1 MTFKTIK
8 IILFIVLLVLVG
20 VGSVFGY
27 QYYLQKKADIKRTE
41 LREQREGEAQEQKNE
56 VTEIPAG
63 TGEAP
68 KTESPV
74 PAGLKGPAPLPN

>member
-1 MTFKTIK
+1 MSKVIK
-8 IILFIVLLVLVG
+8 IILFTLLLVVVG
-20 VGSVFGY
+20 VGSAYGY
-27 QYYLQKKADIKRTE
+27 QLYLQKKADIRRTE
-41 LREQREGEAQEQKNE
+41 LREQREREAQEQKNE

-74 PAGLKGPAPLPN
+74 PAGLEGPAPLPN